1 MLAGRALV
9 SDPNGID
16 LYYIHGMG
24 FSAAKRADLNAAAA
38 DGVSMDTLRKL
49 FDLSGRVALITGG
62 SRGLGLQIAEALGEF
77 GATLVLTA
85 RKQDELDAAVEH
97 LSAQGIAAA
106 AIAVDLSKPDAPA
119 SIVEAIMARHG
130 RLDILV
136 NNAGTTWGAPAEDH
150 PREAWDKV
158 VALNLT
164 APFLLSQAAA
174 KHAMIPAG
182 KGRIINL
189 ASVEGLKG
197 HPPQMPGTVGY
208 NATKGGIVNMTR
220 ALAAEW
226 GHYGITVNALAPG
239 YFPSKM
245 TQVVLGTFETDLVAR
260 HATRSTW
267 RSTRSQGRRLADGL
281 RRVGTHHRPD
291 PRD

>member
-1 MLAGRALV
+1 
-9 SDPNGID
+9 
-16 LYYIHGMG
+16 
-24 FSAAKRADLNAAAA
+24 
-38 DGVSMDTLRKL
+38 MDTLRKL

-85 RKQDELDAAVEH
+85 RKQGDLDAAVAH
-97 LSAQGIAAA
+97 LVARDIAATA
-106 AIAVDLSKPDAPA
+106 LAVDLAKPDTPA
-119 SIVEAIMARHG
+119 SAVETVLTRHG

-136 NNAGTTWGAPAEDH
+136 NNAGTNWGAPAENH
-150 PREAWDKV
+150 PLAAWEKV

-174 KHAMIPAG
+174 KHAMIPAR

-245 TQVVLGTFETDLVAR
+245 TQVTLDTFEADLVAR
-260 HATRSTW
+260 TPRGKLGGPHDLKGAALLMASDA
-267 RSTRSQGRRLADGL
+267 SAHISGQILAVDGGAG
-281 RRVGTHHRPD
+281 VI
-291 PRD
+291 

>member
-1 MLAGRALV
+1 
-9 SDPNGID
+9 
-16 LYYIHGMG
+16 
-24 FSAAKRADLNAAAA
+24 
-38 DGVSMDTLRKL
+38 MDTLRKL

-77 GATLVLTA
+77 GASLVLTA
-85 RKQDELDAAVEH
+85 RKQDELDGALKH
-97 LSAQGIAAA
+97 LNALGIAASA
-106 AIAVDLSKPDAPA
+106 VAVDLSKPDAPA
-119 SIVEAIMARHG
+119 FAVEAVVARHG

-174 KHAMIPAG
+174 KRAMIPAG
-182 KGRIINL
+182 KGRIVNI

-197 HPPQMPGTVGY
+197 HPPEMPGTVGY
-208 NATKGGIVNMTR
+208 NATKGGVVNMTR

-245 TQVVLGTFETDLVAR
+245 TEFVLGTFEADLISRTPRGQLGGPNDLKGA
-260 HATRSTW
+260 ALL
-267 RSTRSQGRRLADGL
+267 LASDASAHVTGQIIAVDGGAG
-281 RRVGTHHRPD
+281 VI
-291 PRD
+291 

>member
-1 MLAGRALV
+1 
-9 SDPNGID
+9 
-16 LYYIHGMG
+16 
-24 FSAAKRADLNAAAA
+24 
-38 DGVSMDTLRKL
+38 MDTLRKL

-97 LSAQGIAAA
+97 LSGQGIAAGA
-106 AIAVDLSKPDAPA
+106 QAVDLSKPDAPA
-119 SIVEAIMARHG
+119 STVEAIMARHG

-239 YFPSKM
+239 VFPVEDDTGRAGHVRGRSR
-245 TQVVLGTFETDLVAR
+245 GA
-260 HATRSTW
+260 HATRSTR
-267 RSTRSQGRRLADGL
+267 RSARSQGRRIIDGV
-281 RRVGTHHRPD
+281 RCVGAHHRPD
-291 PRD
+291 SRH

>member
-1 MLAGRALV
+1 
-9 SDPNGID
+9 
-16 LYYIHGMG
+16 
-24 FSAAKRADLNAAAA
+24 
-38 DGVSMDTLRKL
+38 MDSLRKL

-77 GATLVLTA
+77 GASLVLTA
-85 RKQDELDAAVEH
+85 RKQGELDAALKH
-97 LSAQGIAAA
+97 LNAQGIAASA
-106 AIAVDLSKPDAPA
+106 VAIDLSKPDAPA
-119 SIVEAIMARHG
+119 SAVEAVIARHG

-174 KHAMIPAG
+174 KRAMIPAG
-182 KGRIINL
+182 KGRIVNI

-197 HPPQMPGTVGY
+197 HPPEMPGTVGY
-208 NATKGGIVNMTR
+208 NATKGGVVNMTR

-245 TQVVLGTFETDLVAR
+245 TEFVLGTFEADLVSRTPRGQLGGPNDLKGA
-260 HATRSTW
+260 ALL
-267 RSTRSQGRRLADGL
+267 LASDASAHVTGQIIAVDGGAG
-281 RRVGTHHRPD
+281 VI
-291 PRD
+291 

>member
-1 MLAGRALV
+1 
-9 SDPNGID
+9 
-16 LYYIHGMG
+16 
-24 FSAAKRADLNAAAA
+24 
-38 DGVSMDTLRKL
+38 
-49 FDLSGRVALITGG
+49 
-62 SRGLGLQIAEALGEF
+62 
-77 GATLVLTA
+77 VLTA
-85 RKQDELDAAVEH
+85 RKQDELDAATKH
-97 LSAQGIAAA
+97 LGAQGIAVSAL
-106 AIAVDLSKPDAPA
+106 AVDLSKPDAPA
-119 SIVEAIMARHG
+119 SAVEAVMARHG

-174 KHAMIPAG
+174 KRAMIPAG
-182 KGRIINL
+182 KGRIVNV

-208 NATKGGIVNMTR
+208 NATKGGVVNMTR

-245 TQVVLGTFETDLVAR
+245 TEFVLGTFEADLISHTPRGQLGGPNDLKGA
-260 HATRSTW
+260 ALL
-267 RSTRSQGRRLADGL
+267 LASDASAHVSGQIIAVDGGAG
-281 RRVGTHHRPD
+281 VI
-291 PRD
+291 

>member
-1 MLAGRALV
+1 
-9 SDPNGID
+9 
-16 LYYIHGMG
+16 
-24 FSAAKRADLNAAAA
+24 
-38 DGVSMDTLRKL
+38 MDTLRKL

-77 GATLVLTA
+77 GASLVLTA
-85 RKQDELDAAVEH
+85 RKQDELDAALKH
-97 LSAQGIAAA
+97 LNARGIAASA
-106 AIAVDLSKPDAPA
+106 LAIDLSKPDAPA
-119 SIVEAIMARHG
+119 SAVEAVIARHG

-174 KHAMIPAG
+174 KRAMIPAG
-182 KGRIINL
+182 KGRIVNI

-197 HPPQMPGTVGY
+197 HPPEMPGTVGY

-245 TQVVLGTFETDLVAR
+245 TEFVLGTFEADLVSRTPRGQLGGPNDLKGA
-260 HATRSTW
+260 ALL
-267 RSTRSQGRRLADGL
+267 LASDASAHVTGQIIAVDGGAG
-281 RRVGTHHRPD
+281 VI
-291 PRD
+291 

>member
-1 MLAGRALV
+1 
-9 SDPNGID
+9 
-16 LYYIHGMG
+16 
-24 FSAAKRADLNAAAA
+24 
-38 DGVSMDTLRKL
+38 MDTLRKL
-49 FDLSGRVALITGG
+49 FDLSGRVALVTGG

-77 GATLVLTA
+77 GASLVLTA
-85 RKQDELDAAVEH
+85 RKQDELDVALKH
-97 LSAQGIAAA
+97 LNAQGIAASA
-106 AIAVDLSKPDAPA
+106 VAIDLSKPDAPA
-119 SIVEAIMARHG
+119 SAIEAVIARHG

-174 KHAMIPAG
+174 KRAMIPAG
-182 KGRIINL
+182 KGRIVNI

-197 HPPQMPGTVGY
+197 HPPEMPGTVSY
-208 NATKGGIVNMTR
+208 NATKGGVVNMTR

-245 TQVVLGTFETDLVAR
+245 TEFVLGTFEADLIS
-260 HATRSTW
+260 STP
-267 RSTRSQGRRLADGL
+267 RGQLGGPNDLKGAALLLASDASAHVTGQIIAVDGGAS
-281 RRVGTHHRPD
+281 VI
-291 PRD
+291 

>member
-1 MLAGRALV
+1 
-9 SDPNGID
+9 
-16 LYYIHGMG
+16 
-24 FSAAKRADLNAAAA
+24 
-38 DGVSMDTLRKL
+38 MDTLRKL
-49 FDLSGRVALITGG
+49 FDLSGRVALISGG

-77 GATLVLTA
+77 GASLVLTA
-85 RKQDELDAAVEH
+85 RKQDELDAALKH
-97 LSAQGIAAA
+97 LNARGIAASA
-106 AIAVDLSKPDAPA
+106 LAVDLSKPDAPA
-119 SIVEAIMARHG
+119 SAVEAVMARHG

-174 KHAMIPAG
+174 KRAMIPAG
-182 KGRIINL
+182 KGRIVNI

-197 HPPQMPGTVGY
+197 HPPEMPGTVGY
-208 NATKGGIVNMTR
+208 NATKGGVVNMTR

-245 TQVVLGTFETDLVAR
+245 TEFVLGTFEADLVSRTPRGQLGGPNDLKGA
-260 HATRSTW
+260 ALL
-267 RSTRSQGRRLADGL
+267 LASDASAHVTGQIIAVDGGAG
-281 RRVGTHHRPD
+281 VI
-291 PRD
+291 

>member
-1 MLAGRALV
+1 
-9 SDPNGID
+9 
-16 LYYIHGMG
+16 
-24 FSAAKRADLNAAAA
+24 
-38 DGVSMDTLRKL
+38 MDTLRKL
-49 FDLSGRVALITGG
+49 FDLSGRAALITGG

-77 GATLVLTA
+77 GASLVLTA
-85 RKQDELDAAVEH
+85 RKQDELDAALKH
-97 LSAQGIAAA
+97 LNAQGIAASA
-106 AIAVDLSKPDAPA
+106 VAIDLSKPDAPA
-119 SIVEAIMARHG
+119 SAVEGVMARHG

-174 KHAMIPAG
+174 KRAMIPAG
-182 KGRIINL
+182 KGRIVNI

-197 HPPQMPGTVGY
+197 HPPEMPGTVGY
-208 NATKGGIVNMTR
+208 NATKGGVVNMTR

-245 TQVVLGTFETDLVAR
+245 TEFVLGTFEADLVSR
-260 HATRSTW
+260 TPRG
-267 RSTRSQGRRLADGL
+267 QLGGPNDLKGLALLLASDASAHVTGQIIAVDGGAG
-281 RRVGTHHRPD
+281 VI
-291 PRD
+291 

>member
-1 MLAGRALV
+1 
-9 SDPNGID
+9 
-16 LYYIHGMG
+16 
-24 FSAAKRADLNAAAA
+24 
-38 DGVSMDTLRKL
+38 MDSLRKL

-77 GATLVLTA
+77 GASLVLTA
-85 RKQDELDAAVEH
+85 RKQDELDAALKH
-97 LSAQGIAAA
+97 LNAQGIAASA
-106 AIAVDLSKPDAPA
+106 VAVDLSKPDAPA
-119 SIVEAIMARHG
+119 SAVEAVIARHG

-174 KHAMIPAG
+174 KRAMIPAG
-182 KGRIINL
+182 KGRIVNI

-197 HPPQMPGTVGY
+197 HPPEMPGTVGY
-208 NATKGGIVNMTR
+208 NATKGGVVNMTR

-245 TQVVLGTFETDLVAR
+245 TEFVLGTFEADLVSRTPRGQLGGPNDLKGA
-260 HATRSTW
+260 ALL
-267 RSTRSQGRRLADGL
+267 LASDASAHVTGQIIAVDGGAG
-281 RRVGTHHRPD
+281 VI
-291 PRD
+291 

>member
-1 MLAGRALV
+1 
-9 SDPNGID
+9 
-16 LYYIHGMG
+16 
-24 FSAAKRADLNAAAA
+24 
-38 DGVSMDTLRKL
+38 MDTLRKL
-49 FDLSGRVALITGG
+49 FDLSGRVALISGG

-77 GATLVLTA
+77 GASLVLTA
-85 RKQDELDAAVEH
+85 RKQDELDAALKH
-97 LSAQGIAAA
+97 LNARGIAASA
-106 AIAVDLSKPDAPA
+106 LAIDLSKPDAPA
-119 SIVEAIMARHG
+119 SAVEAVIARHG

-174 KHAMIPAG
+174 KRAMIPAG
-182 KGRIINL
+182 KGRIVNI
-189 ASVEGLKG
+189 ASAEGLKG
-197 HPPQMPGTVGY
+197 HPPEMPGTVGY

-245 TQVVLGTFETDLVAR
+245 TEFVLGTFEADLVSRTPRGQLGGPNDLKGA
-260 HATRSTW
+260 ALL
-267 RSTRSQGRRLADGL
+267 LASDASAHVTGQIIAVDGGAG
-281 RRVGTHHRPD
+281 VI
-291 PRD
+291 

>member
-1 MLAGRALV
+1 
-9 SDPNGID
+9 
-16 LYYIHGMG
+16 
-24 FSAAKRADLNAAAA
+24 
-38 DGVSMDTLRKL
+38 MDTLRKL

-77 GATLVLTA
+77 GASLVLTA
-85 RKQDELDAAVEH
+85 RKQDELDAALKH
-97 LSAQGIAAA
+97 LNARGIAASA
-106 AIAVDLSKPDAPA
+106 LAIDLSKPDAPA
-119 SIVEAIMARHG
+119 SAVEAVTARHG

-174 KHAMIPAG
+174 KRAMIPAG
-182 KGRIINL
+182 KGRIVNI

-197 HPPQMPGTVGY
+197 HPPEMPGTVGY
-208 NATKGGIVNMTR
+208 NATKGGVVNMTR

-245 TQVVLGTFETDLVAR
+245 TEFVLGTFEADLVSRTPRGQLGGPNDLKGA
-260 HATRSTW
+260 ALL
-267 RSTRSQGRRLADGL
+267 LASDASAHVTGQIIAVDGGAG
-281 RRVGTHHRPD
+281 VI
-291 PRD
+291 

>member
-1 MLAGRALV
+1 
-9 SDPNGID
+9 
-16 LYYIHGMG
+16 
-24 FSAAKRADLNAAAA
+24 
-38 DGVSMDTLRKL
+38 MDTLRKL
-49 FDLSGRVALITGG
+49 FDLSGRAALITGG

-77 GATLVLTA
+77 GASLVLTA
-85 RKQDELDAAVEH
+85 RKQDELDAALKH
-97 LSAQGIAAA
+97 LTAQGIAASA
-106 AIAVDLSKPDAPA
+106 VAIDLSKPDAPA
-119 SIVEAIMARHG
+119 SAVEAVIARHG

-174 KHAMIPAG
+174 KRAMIPAG
-182 KGRIINL
+182 KGRIVNI

-197 HPPQMPGTVGY
+197 HPPEMPGTVGY
-208 NATKGGIVNMTR
+208 NATKGGVVNMTR

-245 TQVVLGTFETDLVAR
+245 TEFVLGTFEADLVSRTPRGQLGGPNDLKGVALL
-260 HATRSTW
+260 
-267 RSTRSQGRRLADGL
+267 LASDASAHVTGQIIAVDGGAG
-281 RRVGTHHRPD
+281 VI
-291 PRD
+291 

>member
-1 MLAGRALV
+1 
-9 SDPNGID
+9 
-16 LYYIHGMG
+16 
-24 FSAAKRADLNAAAA
+24 
-38 DGVSMDTLRKL
+38 MDTLRKL
-49 FDLSGRVALITGG
+49 FDLSGRVALISGG

-77 GATLVLTA
+77 GASLVLTA
-85 RKQDELDAAVEH
+85 RKQDELDAALKH
-97 LSAQGIAAA
+97 LNARGIAASA
-106 AIAVDLSKPDAPA
+106 LAIDLSKPDAPA
-119 SIVEAIMARHG
+119 SAVEAVIARHG

-174 KHAMIPAG
+174 KRAMIPAG
-182 KGRIINL
+182 KGRIVNI

-197 HPPQMPGTVGY
+197 HPPEMPGTVGY
-208 NATKGGIVNMTR
+208 NATKGGVVNMTR

-245 TQVVLGTFETDLVAR
+245 TEFVLGTFEADLVSRTPRGQLGGPNDLKGA
-260 HATRSTW
+260 ALL
-267 RSTRSQGRRLADGL
+267 LASDASAHVTGQIIAVDGGAG
-281 RRVGTHHRPD
+281 VI
-291 PRD
+291 

>member
-1 MLAGRALV
+1 
-9 SDPNGID
+9 
-16 LYYIHGMG
+16 
-24 FSAAKRADLNAAAA
+24 
-38 DGVSMDTLRKL
+38 MDTLRKL
-49 FDLSGRVALITGG
+49 FDLSGRVALISGG

-77 GATLVLTA
+77 GASLVLTA
-85 RKQDELDAAVEH
+85 RKQDELDAALKH
-97 LSAQGIAAA
+97 LNARGIAASA
-106 AIAVDLSKPDAPA
+106 LAIDLSKPDAPA
-119 SIVEAIMARHG
+119 SAVEAVIARHG

-174 KHAMIPAG
+174 KRAMIPAG
-182 KGRIINL
+182 KGRIVNI

-197 HPPQMPGTVGY
+197 HPPEMPGTVGY

-245 TQVVLGTFETDLVAR
+245 TEFVLGTFEADLVSRTPRGQLGGPNDLKGA
-260 HATRSTW
+260 ALL
-267 RSTRSQGRRLADGL
+267 LASDASAHVTGQIIAVDGGAG
-281 RRVGTHHRPD
+281 VI
-291 PRD
+291 

>member
-1 MLAGRALV
+1 
-9 SDPNGID
+9 
-16 LYYIHGMG
+16 
-24 FSAAKRADLNAAAA
+24 
-38 DGVSMDTLRKL
+38 MDTLRKL

-77 GATLVLTA
+77 GASLVLTA
-85 RKQDELDAAVEH
+85 RKQDELDAALKH
-97 LSAQGIAAA
+97 LNARGIAASA
-106 AIAVDLSKPDAPA
+106 VAIDLSKPDAPA
-119 SIVEAIMARHG
+119 SAVEAVIARHG

-174 KHAMIPAG
+174 KRAMIPAG
-182 KGRIINL
+182 KGRIVNI

-197 HPPQMPGTVGY
+197 HPPEMPGTVGY

-245 TQVVLGTFETDLVAR
+245 TEFVLGTFEADLVSRTPRGQLGGPNDLKGA
-260 HATRSTW
+260 ALL
-267 RSTRSQGRRLADGL
+267 LASDASAHVTGQIIAVDGGAG
-281 RRVGTHHRPD
+281 VI
-291 PRD
+291 